1 MIVSDIL
8 NWCVKNKLQL
18 ALAGGAIIF
27 GGGALFAFLY
37 FGGGSVAITGAYLKF
52 FLAKECT
59 ATVVTKEGANLVV
72 LTGAAAFTFATEYAN
87 RL

>member
-8 NWCVKNKLQL
+8 NWCDKNKWQL
-18 ALAGGAIIF
+18 ALGGAIIF
-27 GGGALFAFLY
+27 GGGALFAYLY
-37 FGGGSVAITGAYLKF
+37 FGGGTVAITGAYLKF

-59 ATVVTKEGANLVV
+59 ATVVTKEGGNLVV
-72 LTGAAAFTFATEYAN
+72 LTGAAAVTFATEYAN